1 MILHLYFARRFA
13 ATFLLV
19 TAIFFGIILL
29 VDLVDQVRRFE
40 GSGVSFAG
48 ILGLTLLSVPQTL
61 YTILPLLVIVAT
73 LALFLTLARTSEL
86 VVARASGRSAFRS
99 LIGPAIVTVLIGGL
113 AIAALNPIA
122 AATARQYDLLAER
135 LSGRNGSAL
144 SVGAEGIWLRQRGA
158 EGQIV
163 IRAERARESGAVLGG
178 VSFFGFDA
186 AGDPDMRIE
195 ARSAALEPGQW
206 VLREAKVWDFAARN
220 PEASAERRDRLT
232 VPTTL
237 TAERI
242 LDGFGDPATLG
253 LWSLPAFIEELRAA
267 GFSARRHAVY
277 LQMQLALPVLLV
289 AMMLVGAA
297 FTMRHSR
304 VSRTG
309 LMTLLALTMG
319 FTLFFIRNFA
329 QILGEEG
336 QIPVLLAAWG
346 PPVAAVLLPM
356 GLLLHW
362 EDG

>member
-13 ATFLLV
+13 ATFVFV
-19 TAIFFGIILL
+19 TAVFFGVILL

-40 GSGVSFAG
+40 GSGISFPG
-48 ILGLTLLSVPQTL
+48 IMGLTLLSAPQTI
-61 YTILPLLVIVAT
+61 YMILPLLVIVST

-86 VVARASGRSAFRS
+86 VVTRAAGRSAFRS
-99 LIGPAIVTVLIGGL
+99 LLGPALVTVLIGAL

-122 AATARQYDLLAER
+122 AATARQYDLLADR
-135 LSGRNGSAL
+135 LSGREGSAL
-144 SVGAEGIWLRQRGA
+144 SVGSEGIWLRQRGA
-158 EGQIV
+158 DGQIV
-163 IRAERARESGAVLGG
+163 IRADRAEESGTVLRG
-178 VSFFGFDA
+178 VSFFGFDS

-195 ARSAALEPGQW
+195 ARAAALEPGRW
-206 VLREAKVWDFAARN
+206 RLSEAKVWDLDARN
-220 PEASAERRDRLT
+220 PEASAERPAEMT
-232 VPTTL
+232 VATTL

-242 LDGFGDPATLG
+242 LDGFGDPATLSI
-253 LWSLPAFIEELRAA
+253 WELPGFVAELRSA
-267 GFSARRHAVY
+267 GFSARRHVVH

-346 PPVAAVLLPM
+346 PPVAAVLLPI

>member
-13 ATFLLV
+13 LTFLFI
-19 TAIFFGIILL
+19 TAVFFGIILL

-40 GSGVSFAG
+40 GSGISFPA
-48 ILGLTLLSVPQTL
+48 IVGLTLLSVPQTI
-61 YTILPLLVIVAT
+61 YTILPLLVIVST

-86 VVARASGRSAFRS
+86 VVTRASGRSAFRS
-99 LIGPAIVTVLIGGL
+99 LIGPAVVTLLIGAL
-113 AIAALNPIA
+113 AVAALNPIA
-122 AATARQYDLLAER
+122 AASARQYERLADR
-135 LSGRNGSAL
+135 LSGGGGSAL
-144 SVGAEGIWLRQRGA
+144 SVGSEGIWLRQRGGA
-158 EGQIV
+158 GQIV
-163 IRAERARESGAVLGG
+163 INAERAEANGTVLRE
-178 VSFFGFDA
+178 VSFFGFDGPGA
-186 AGDPDMRIE
+186 PATRIE
-195 ARSAALEPGQW
+195 ARTATLEPGQW
-206 VLREAKVWDFAARN
+206 VLRDAKVWSFADPN
-220 PEASAERRDRLT
+220 PERTATRSERLT
-232 VPTTL
+232 VPTQL

-242 LDGFGDPATLG
+242 LDGFGDPATLAI
-253 LWSLPAFIEELRAA
+253 WDLPGFVEDLRAA
-267 GFSARRHAVY
+267 GFSARRHVVH

-289 AMMLVGAA
+289 AMMLVGSA

-309 LMTLLALTMG
+309 LMVMLALTMG

-346 PPVAAVLLPM
+346 PPVAAVLLPA